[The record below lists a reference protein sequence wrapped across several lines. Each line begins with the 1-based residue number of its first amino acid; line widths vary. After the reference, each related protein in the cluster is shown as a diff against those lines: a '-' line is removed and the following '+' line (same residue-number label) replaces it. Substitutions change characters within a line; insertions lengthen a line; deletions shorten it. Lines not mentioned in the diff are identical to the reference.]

1 MQKKILVV
9 DDQAGIRL
17 LLTDLFTSKGYHV
30 ATATTGKE
38 ALEMINTSPFHLIIV
53 DYRLPIYNGPEIL
66 DQLHQNEQEIPAL
79 LMSGLEESIKEE
91 VSRYSQVKAV
101 LTKPFDV
108 DQMVEIVKS
117 VIG

>member
-1 MQKKILVV
+1 MQKKVLVV

-17 LLTDLFTSKGYHV
+17 LLTDLLTSKGYHV
-30 ATATTGKE
+30 TTATTGKE
-38 ALEMINTSPFHLIIV
+38 ALEIIDTNPFHLIIV

-66 DQLHQNEQEIPAL
+66 HQLHQNEREIPAL
-79 LMSGLEESIKEE
+79 LMSGLEDSIREE
-91 VSRYSQVKAV
+91 AAQYSQVKAV

-108 DQMVEIVKS
+108 EEMVEIVKS

>member
-30 ATATTGKE
+30 TTATTGKE
-38 ALEMINTSPFHLIIV
+38 ALDIINTNPFHLIIV
-53 DYRLPIYNGPEIL
+53 DYRLPIFNGTEIL
-66 DQLHQNEQEIPAL
+66 DQLHQNEREIPAF
-79 LMSGLEESIKEE
+79 LMSGFEESIREE
-91 VSRYSQVKAV
+91 AAQYSQVKAV

-108 DQMVEIVKS
+108 EEMVELVKS